1 MSKRNTTELLFDS
14 EATLR
19 LVDGALTDL
28 RTSAQAAF
36 DSTASQ
42 LGVDPMNIAGSPAA
56 MAGSLADLS
65 VSISELVSSLNG
77 IRGGSSP
84 GGISSIYGAGGRI
97 AEAASPLEML
107 NGLGRA
113 IALVDSAEVARTAT
127 APDRFASILG
137 DLRYEL
143 FSLMNCLQ
151 FQADVADR
159 LSHAVALLDLTEAR
173 LMRIAARAD
182 RLCDAS
188 SPDVYLTAVPDGSAA
203 VSDADRMGRDDR

>member
-1 MSKRNTTELLFDS
+1 MPKRDTIELLFDS

-19 LVDGALTDL
+19 LVDGALMDL

-36 DSTASQ
+36 DSTASK
-42 LGVDPMNIAGSPAA
+42 LGVDPRSVAVSPAA

-65 VSISELVSSLNG
+65 FSISELVSSLNG
-77 IRGGSSP
+77 IRGGSLP

-97 AEAASPLEML
+97 EEVTSPLEML

-113 IALVDSAEVARTAT
+113 IALVDSVEVARTAST
-127 APDRFASILG
+127 PDRFASILG

-143 FSLMNCLQ
+143 FNLMNCLQ

-173 LMRIAARAD
+173 LVRIAAKAD
-182 RLCDAS
+182 RLCDANAQE
-188 SPDVYLTAVPDGSAA
+188 VHLAAVPDVSATIA
-203 VSDADRMGRDDR
+203 